1 MTSSNQLKDLLGHT
15 VLWAYQIDK
24 NGGLVE
30 SNSAVSELLG
40 FGVEEVNEKGIVNL
54 VNSTTQIKKI
64 LEESFSNSSSFAV
77 HKIPFNAKDG
87 SVVILETIIVPLLN
101 ESGETDVCLC
111 FSKKPCSKSEIS
123 RDPLKRELDKFEN
136 RKKMLDAILSVIPI
150 PIFYT
155 DKEARYVGCN
165 QTFEEFFGI
174 SAEKVY
180 GKNVKEIFPDKKSEE
195 YYTKDLELIRNN
207 ARETKQLELMDSNQQ
222 LHQMLMVKSV
232 FPDETGA
239 TTGMMGIFFDI
250 THVKKKEEERFK
262 IIQEAQ
268 YAQRLESLGLLA
280 GGVAHDFNNM
290 LTVIL
295 GNIDLAISDI
305 PSQFAAVDYLKDA
318 RITSLKAADLCRQM
332 LLFTGKTPFNRQL
345 VNLDSIIQDMNKL
358 LEAAISRQIYLQY
371 HLTQSLPLIES
382 DPAQIRQVIMSLV
395 VNASEAMGDKPGI
408 ITITTGWMKCDKAY
422 LDSTVPVCR
431 VGFDKPMKQGIYAFL
446 EVTDSGCGMD
456 SDTQKRIFD
465 PFFTT
470 KFFGRG
476 LGLAAV
482 LGIIRSH
489 RGGIKVYSE
498 QGKGT
503 TFKILFPASQNEK
516 IAAARKVETEKKQ
529 PKAIAT
535 VLVVDDEEGVRNFA
549 LKCFERMGVTVLS
562 ASNGNE
568 ALEIFAKNWDKIDA
582 VFLDFTMPG
591 KSSEEVFRELKL
603 MKPVIKVVLC
613 SGYSEEQATARFLG
627 KGLAGFMQKPYGMV
641 ALRERLFSLLPQER
655 LQTNDP
661 EHNNDKRQTDN
672 PSE

>member
-1 MTSSNQLKDLLGHT
+1 
-15 VLWAYQIDK
+15 
-24 NGGLVE
+24 
-30 SNSAVSELLG
+30 
-40 FGVEEVNEKGIVNL
+40 
-54 VNSTTQIKKI
+54 
-64 LEESFSNSSSFAV
+64 
-77 HKIPFNAKDG
+77 
-87 SVVILETIIVPLLN
+87 
-101 ESGETDVCLC
+101 
-111 FSKKPCSKSEIS
+111 
-123 RDPLKRELDKFEN
+123 
-136 RKKMLDAILSVIPI
+136 
-150 PIFYT
+150 
-155 DKEARYVGCN
+155 
-165 QTFEEFFGI
+165 
-174 SAEKVY
+174 
-180 GKNVKEIFPDKKSEE
+180 
-195 YYTKDLELIRNN
+195 
-207 ARETKQLELMDSNQQ
+207 
-222 LHQMLMVKSV
+222 
-232 FPDETGA
+232 
-239 TTGMMGIFFDI
+239 
-250 THVKKKEEERFK
+250 
-262 IIQEAQ
+262 
-268 YAQRLESLGLLA
+268 
-280 GGVAHDFNNM
+280 
-290 LTVIL
+290 
-295 GNIDLAISDI
+295 
-305 PSQFAAVDYLKDA
+305 
-318 RITSLKAADLCRQM
+318 
-332 LLFTGKTPFNRQL
+332 
-345 VNLDSIIQDMNKL
+345 
-358 LEAAISRQIYLQY
+358 
-371 HLTQSLPLIES
+371 
-382 DPAQIRQVIMSLV
+382 MSLV